1 MEKKDWVEEI
11 GNIELEISYTS
22 GVYDLAFLMGYGWY
36 EEVEKI
42 VEQIKQESR
51 EEGYKRGREEQQQLD
66 GLICGT
72 TVNPTTTLEEGWKLK
87 DPKELKKELS
97 KLNKKK

>member
-1 MEKKDWVEEI
+1 MGKKDWVEEI

-51 EEGYKRGREEQQQLD
+51 EEGYADGVEHRKRRAKKYFMDGKVGDDLD
-66 GLICGT
+66 LLDHADST
-72 TVNPTTTLEEGWKLK
+72 YKLT
-87 DPKELKKELS
+87 
-97 KLNKKK
+97 NK